1 MKSEDRQ
8 HLVKE
13 LMRRTGKGQIACD
26 ISLTLAHNDIDKAV
40 ERMRIAYPSMEVKS

>member
-1 MKSEDRQ
+1 MRTEDRQ

-26 ISLTLAHNDIDKAV
+26 IALNLAHNDIDKAV
-40 ERMRIAYPSMEVKS
+40 ARMRISYPGMEVKK